1 MLRKLRDFV
10 GEAGIVMTIF
20 TAVPLLTIA
29 YITVVQAWIAISS
42 WPPISERLAA
52 LH

>member
-10 GEAGIVMTIF
+10 REAGIVMTIF
-20 TAVPLLTIA
+20 TAVPLMVIA
-29 YITVVQAWIAISS
+29 YITIAQTWLAISS
-42 WPPISERLAA
+42 WPFFTDHLAA